1 MNETNYWKQFFC
13 TGKVEDY
20 LKYKESRNELISGQT
35 DNSKVKEEYAGFYQ
49 SNRDCHKD

>member
-1 MNETNYWKQFFC
+1 MNEMNYWKQFFS

-20 LKYKESRNELISGQT
+20 LKYKGCQETINSGQM
-35 DNSKVKEEYAGFYQ
+35 DSSKVKEEYAGFYH